1 MSTLLEQLAGF
12 WLGMTN
18 HLWQCTLI
26 GGCLVFFDWFL
37 RRAPASVRADL
48 WTLGMVK
55 VCLPA
60 ALGGALVAAL
70 SAHWATEIPVL
81 DPLIVTVLTPALSD
95 PGSITGWWGPV
106 LLLGTLVW
114 LGGFGFQLLGLAR
127 DLRFQSGLVRDAH
140 PVTEACILEAAR
152 GAGVPRDRILVA
164 PRVSLPLVKGWL
176 NPQILIPSHLAHI
189 LSPLEFE
196 TLLRH
201 EDHHRRRRDPLLM
214 LISRLLV
221 AVFWFYP
228 PLTWLLRRLHEC
240 SEYACDEA
248 ALAGHADAKQYLR
261 AMARAIQR
269 GLDPAPPLVASMGG
283 GGGNLMRRRLARLGR
298 EKGPTMKYGRL
309 VMLAAV
315 AVVAVAVFVP
325 LEIVAKEPPAPPVAP
340 EPPVPQVVEQ
350 VPVVHAAPVV
360 EPVPAVE
367 PVMEPV
373 PIPAEVAVPAAVP
386 MAESNLK
393 NPVLIKF
400 ESPEYPEE
408 ARKNGVGGTV
418 VVKIMVGEDGVPLKV
433 KLAKGVDGSPELG
446 KAALAAARH
455 CRFEPA
461 TQDGQPVVAWVALPY
476 EFTTQ

>member
-1 MSTLLEQLAGF
+1 
-12 WLGMTN
+12 
-18 HLWQCTLI
+18 
-26 GGCLVFFDWFL
+26 
-37 RRAPASVRADL
+37 
-48 WTLGMVK
+48 
-55 VCLPA
+55 
-60 ALGGALVAAL
+60 
-70 SAHWATEIPVL
+70 
-81 DPLIVTVLTPALSD
+81 
-95 PGSITGWWGPV
+95 
-106 LLLGTLVW
+106 
-114 LGGFGFQLLGLAR
+114 
-127 DLRFQSGLVRDAH
+127 
-140 PVTEACILEAAR
+140 
-152 GAGVPRDRILVA
+152 
-164 PRVSLPLVKGWL
+164 
-176 NPQILIPSHLAHI
+176 
-189 LSPLEFE
+189 
-196 TLLRH
+196 
-201 EDHHRRRRDPLLM
+201 
-214 LISRLLV
+214 
-221 AVFWFYP
+221 
-228 PLTWLLRRLHEC
+228 
-240 SEYACDEA
+240 
-248 ALAGHADAKQYLR
+248 
-261 AMARAIQR
+261 
-269 GLDPAPPLVASMGG
+269 
-283 GGGNLMRRRLARLGR
+283 MRRRLARLGR